1 MSEPDGLP
9 APRRLWAMVTMG
21 LALTM
26 AVLDGSIA
34 NVALP
39 VIALDL
45 GISPSDSVWVVNAYQ
60 LIVVMS
66 LLPLASLGEIVGYR
80 RVYVAGI
87 ALFTLASLICALST
101 SLEMLAIARA
111 VQGFGAAGLMSV
123 NTALLRY
130 IWPQRS
136 FGRGLGI
143 NALVV
148 SVSAAA
154 GPTVAAAILAVA
166 DWPWVFAVNVP
177 FGILTIL
184 AAGTL
189 PTNPKGN
196 FRFDL
201 PSALLSAAT
210 FGLAITGIQALSH
223 ESDPALVL
231 PLFAGAVLAGWLLVR
246 RQLKR
251 PAPLLPVDLL
261 RIPLFALSICT
272 SVCSFLAQML
282 AFVALPFYLHDALG
296 RSPVETGL
304 LMSPWPLASGVM
316 APISGRLADRYPA
329 GLLSS
334 LGLAMLAVGLAA
346 LALLPEAPTNLQIA
360 WPMVL
365 CGLGFGLFQSPNNRT
380 IIGAAPI
387 KRSGSASGMLGTARL
402 LGQSTG
408 AAVAALAL
416 SMFAPSTA
424 TAATVALGGA
434 AGFSILAAIISVLR
448 LRTGTATPK
457 PPDKA

>member
-201 PSALLSAAT
+201 PSALLS
-210 FGLAITGIQALSH
+210 
-223 ESDPALVL
+223 D
-231 PLFAGAVLAGWLLVR
+231 
-246 RQLKR
+246 
-251 PAPLLPVDLL
+251 
-261 RIPLFALSICT
+261 
-272 SVCSFLAQML
+272 
-282 AFVALPFYLHDALG
+282 
-296 RSPVETGL
+296 
-304 LMSPWPLASGVM
+304 
-316 APISGRLADRYPA
+316 
-329 GLLSS
+329 
-334 LGLAMLAVGLAA
+334 
-346 LALLPEAPTNLQIA
+346 
-360 WPMVL
+360 
-365 CGLGFGLFQSPNNRT
+365 
-380 IIGAAPI
+380 
-387 KRSGSASGMLGTARL
+387 GS
-402 LGQSTG
+402 
-408 AAVAALAL
+408 
-416 SMFAPSTA
+416 
-424 TAATVALGGA
+424 
-434 AGFSILAAIISVLR
+434 
-448 LRTGTATPK
+448 
-457 PPDKA
+457 